1 MKIRVKLIE
10 IKCGN
15 CSTECGPST
24 KTWAQLLKEIIV
36 AKLILVKKYIKNLLA
51 REYKDRLR
59 ARPTRPDLESIKTRK
74 EKIFQLKLKI
84 SAANKSPDWAMEDLN
99 AALYNLKNKKCR
111 DPRGLCNELFKD
123 GAIGEDL
130 KISLLTMMIKIKNT
144 LSIPEV
150 MKIANISTVP
160 KKGSRFDLKNERGIF
175 RCTVLRLILMR
186 LIYESKY
193 DIIDSNMSDSQMGGR
208 KRKGCRFNI
217 FILNGIIHEVMKS
230 KRNKPVLIQVYDYA
244 QMFDS
249 INLKEAVS
257 DMFDACMKDDHLAL
271 LYLANSEISMAVKT
285 NN

>member
-123 GAIGEDL
+123 GAIGEDM
-130 KISLLTMMIKIKNT
+130 KISLLTMMNKIKNT

-160 KKGSRFDLKNERGIF
+160 KKGSRFDLK
-175 RCTVLRLILMR
+175 
-186 LIYESKY
+186 K
-193 DIIDSNMSDSQMGGR
+193 R
-208 KRKGCRFNI
+208 KRNI
-217 FILNGIIHEVMKS
+217 
-230 KRNKPVLIQVYDYA
+230 
-244 QMFDS
+244 QMHS
-249 INLKEAVS
+249 IKVN
-257 DMFDACMKDDHLAL
+257 FDAP
-271 LYLANSEISMAVKT
+271 YL
-285 NN
+285 